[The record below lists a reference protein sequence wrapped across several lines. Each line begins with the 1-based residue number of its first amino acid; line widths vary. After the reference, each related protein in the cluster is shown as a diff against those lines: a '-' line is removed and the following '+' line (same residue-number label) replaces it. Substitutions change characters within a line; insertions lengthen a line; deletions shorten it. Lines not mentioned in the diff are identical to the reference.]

1 MPYSLEKVGKKYYVV
16 DTSGRRYSKK
26 PLSLVKAKKQITAL
40 HIHTGHGLCQSL
52 LSTEYEEPVI
62 PQMITRRFADDSAM
76 HRTEEYPSIIP
87 RKKKSIKSK
96 IVDYII
102 ESNKKDTGYGT
113 YDWEKLGFVPKRFIK
128 NPVHGKGTG
137 GMMRNPLSIN
147 PEQEARKV
155 VQRILDVENR
165 AYSLN
170 VGDGSKS
177 LEKIMNEAALELA
190 RSGKI
195 GAVQYLNE
203 LRTPL
208 ESNPNYTKDD
218 AISRNKLARELGFII
233 VTGYSDKMGQG
244 KGKRKY
250 KGGSYETTLPL
261 LEKSLNEIIQTME
274 YKLSKTP
281 FQYLTNF
288 LDKILK
294 ELNELIDEKGELPK
308 LREFGLNFIRKLH
321 PPEPL
326 LELMHPEALR
336 LKRELPSRIPNDY
349 EVEQLN
355 KDGIRLRRTVS
366 PFEYL
371 GPNRRI
377 EDMRVMYGEYEKHPP
392 PSRRYTDSDI
402 IIPESEIDKLN
413 TKMMDKKKYMDYI
426 RSVGP
431 PINTDPRNVDY
442 LVTRMIPH
450 SAKYYWD
457 TAPGRPPQPKEKPR
471 EKRYGKPSTE
481 GKGKYSEPDTHI
493 LIGDELNGSGRK
505 DTLREEYELIM
516 RRPNLTQQ
524 AKDDL
529 VRIYQAGLHKLNQ
542 KGKSRILGILTNSKI
557 AKEKDDILRNTI
569 DLMHRRVPIQ
579 LIQRSRFSTELTPE
593 QMSENLATSLLR
605 EYVDQEVD
613 DPRNYVEKGEGKHK
627 FVKKYLK
634 GQGIPATKKNVEK
647 ICNIMDVEGVV
658 FE

>member
-1 MPYSLEKVGKKYYVV
+1 MPYSLEKIGKKYYVV

-128 NPVHGKGTG
+128 NPVHGKGKRKCKGGTKWDDYIKPLKDKIQKVDAERERISKENLEDQPSFSANYNTSYPYRIPMEGDRIVYRTG
-137 GMMRNPLSIN
+137 KSIPL
-147 PEQEARKV
+147 P
-155 VQRILDVENR
+155 
-165 AYSLN
+165 
-170 VGDGSKS
+170 
-177 LEKIMNEAALELA
+177 EKIDYEAELINLVRKGKLDERDIMYYIIHKDEDRVIDQVFEFKPGTFIEPKTKEEASRLIYELETTKKPHTEYAVEKHVKHLKKLYNRLPTTEELA
-190 RSGKI
+190 DQIK
-195 GAVQYLNE
+195 A
-203 LRTPL
+203 
-208 ESNPNYTKDD
+208 D
-218 AISRNKLARELGFII
+218 AKALSKLAP
-233 VTGYSDKMGQG
+233 TSD
-244 KGKRKY
+244 Y
-250 KGGSYETTLPL
+250 
-261 LEKSLNEIIQTME
+261 
-274 YKLSKTP
+274 
-281 FQYLTNF
+281 
-288 LDKILK
+288 
-294 ELNELIDEKGELPK
+294 
-308 LREFGLNFIRKLH
+308 
-321 PPEPL
+321 
-326 LELMHPEALR
+326 
-336 LKRELPSRIPNDY
+336 
-349 EVEQLN
+349 
-355 KDGIRLRRTVS
+355 
-366 PFEYL
+366 
-371 GPNRRI
+371 
-377 EDMRVMYGEYEKHPP
+377 
-392 PSRRYTDSDI
+392 
-402 IIPESEIDKLN
+402 
-413 TKMMDKKKYMDYI
+413 
-426 RSVGP
+426 
-431 PINTDPRNVDY
+431 DPRDS
-442 LVTRMIPH
+442 PH
-450 SAKYYWD
+450 FIKRPTTTS
-457 TAPGRPPQPKEKPR
+457 TPRPPTPKGNVEELATLLGQTKLG
-471 EKRYGKPSTE
+471 E
-481 GKGKYSEPDTHI
+481 GKYSEPDTHI
-493 LIGDELNGSGRK
+493 LIGDELKGCGRK

-557 AKEKDDILRNTI
+557 AKEKDDILQNTI